1 MKNETK
7 EIFAELY
14 SRYPVLQSER
24 GAIEAAF
31 DCLNDCFQSG
41 NRLYLCGN
49 GGSASDCEH
58 IAGELL
64 KKFKKPRPIDETL
77 AKNLEKFG
85 EDGLT
90 LKNTLEGGVPAIS
103 LCGHPSLSTAFANDN
118 DPLLPFAQQLSV
130 FGEKGDVLIAIS
142 TSGNAKN
149 CYYAALVAKAK
160 SMKVLLLSGGTG
172 GRLKT
177 LADVA
182 VVVPEKE
189 TFKVQE
195 LHLPVYHAL
204 CAAIE
209 SELF

>member
-1 MKNETK
+1 MKSETK
-7 EIFAELY
+7 EIFDELY
-14 SRYPVLQSER
+14 SRYPVLKSER
-24 GAIEAAF
+24 GTIEEAF
-31 DCLNDCFQSG
+31 DCLYECFRGG
-41 NRLYLCGN
+41 NTLYLCGN

-64 KKFKKPRPIDETL
+64 KKFKKTRPIDEAF
-77 AKNLEKFG
+77 AKKLERFG
-85 EDGLT
+85 EEGLT
-90 LKNTLEGGVPAIS
+90 LKNSLEGGVPAVS

-130 FGEKGDVLIAIS
+130 FGRKGDVLLAIS

-160 SMKVLLLSGGTG
+160 EMKILLLSGGTG

-177 LADVA
+177 VADVA
-182 VVVPEKE
+182 VVVPERE

-204 CAAIE
+204 CGAIE